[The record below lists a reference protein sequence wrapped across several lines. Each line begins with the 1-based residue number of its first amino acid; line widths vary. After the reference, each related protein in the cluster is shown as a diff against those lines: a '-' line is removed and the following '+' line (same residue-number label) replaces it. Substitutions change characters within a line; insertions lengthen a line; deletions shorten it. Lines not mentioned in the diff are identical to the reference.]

1 MCDYCLPKR
10 TSGSLQTCRMPTR
23 PTGSGPSSSRGALSV
38 DKGTARAERIVQG
51 KTPWNATSMAF
62 LPLTAAQEGM
72 VSQAAEQ
79 LLLMPEESSRR
90 LFLQQNPQLQHQS
103 AVIYLVNQAST
114 IVREDTD
121 RALQLAGMAGWL
133 AEILN
138 DDYCR
143 ARSARAMGHAF
154 QLKGQFRESLAEYQK
169 ALDLFEKLHL
179 DSELGSTLSGSLQPL
194 ILLGKHEEASSREE
208 RALKIYKAQGDELRL
223 ARLDS
228 NLGNILHRQDRFEEA
243 LVLYRRAEQS
253 LQRFD
258 AADDLAIVLN
268 NIAVCSISLRDFDSA
283 LKTYRRLRTY
293 SERRHLQ
300 RLIVQ
305 ADYNIA
311 YLHYLQGNY
320 NRAIDLYKNT
330 RIFCARMGDPYH
342 AALCDLDQAEIYLH
356 LNMYSQCMELAQ
368 ESLAQ
373 FQGLKMNYEAGKSYV
388 FLGLAACRQETNSV
402 NALELFAKAR
412 EFFLFEQNWIW
423 PALID
428 LYRSITLYR
437 AGRWAEALKT
447 VSAAQNVLSHSP
459 LKDKA
464 AIAEL
469 LRSVLHLELGDST
482 AARYW
487 GELALDRIKRSEI
500 TDTRY
505 LAEFVL
511 GWVRESQNDPWG
523 AHHYYERAKA
533 AFESRGACRQGKDA
547 TPLAKNAETLYRHL
561 ISVSLRLPGPELTK
575 KPSLS

>member
-1 MCDYCLPKR
+1 
-10 TSGSLQTCRMPTR
+10 MP
-23 PTGSGPSSSRGALSV
+23 
-38 DKGTARAERIVQG
+38 G
-51 KTPWNATSMAF
+51 KTPWNATSMPF
-62 LPLTAAQEGM
+62 LPLTETQEAM
-72 VSQAAEQ
+72 VSQAVEQ

-90 LFLQQNPQLQHQS
+90 LFLQQNPQLQHES
-103 AVIYLVNQAST
+103 AVLYLVDQASMT
-114 IVREDTD
+114 VREDTD
-121 RALQLAGMAGWL
+121 RALQLAGIARWL

-179 DSELGSTLSGSLQPL
+179 ESELGSTLSGSLQPL
-194 ILLGKHEEASSREE
+194 ILLGKYEEARLREE
-208 RALKIYKAQGDELRL
+208 RARKIFKAQGDELRL

-243 LVLYRRAEQS
+243 LVLYRRAERS

-268 NIAVCSISLRDFDSA
+268 NIAVCSISLHDFDSA

-300 RLIVQ
+300 RLIAQ

-330 RIFCARMGDPYH
+330 RIFCVRVGDPYH

-356 LNMYSQCMELAQ
+356 LNMYSQCTQLAQ

-388 FLGLAACRQETNSV
+388 FLGLAACRHETNSA

-412 EFFLFEQNWIW
+412 ELFLFEQNWIW

-428 LYRSITLYR
+428 LYRAIVLYHG
-437 AGRWAEALKT
+437 GRGPEALKT
-447 VSAAQNVLSHSP
+447 ITAAQSVLSHSA

-464 AIAEL
+464 ALAEL
-469 LRSVLHLELGDST
+469 LRSLLHLELGDSV

-487 GELALDRIKRSEI
+487 SEAALQRIERFEI
-500 TDTRY
+500 TGIRY
-505 LAEFVL
+505 LAEFIL
-511 GWVRESQNDPWG
+511 GRVRESQNDLI
-523 AHHYYERAKA
+523 ASHQYYERAKT
-533 AFESRGACRQGKDA
+533 AFESPANRHREDMRLPLLKD
-547 TPLAKNAETLYRHL
+547 TDTLYQHL
-561 ISVSLRLPGPELTK
+561 ISVGLRLPGPALAQR
-575 KPSLS
+575 SRLS